1 MIISL
6 KKIGQEPF
14 VWRES
19 LSVSAD
25 SLRRQEL
32 LKLSEVACRGQVSVV
47 SAGHLLQASLSY
59 EQTLACS
66 RCLGPVTEP
75 VESQIELVISPRSPE
90 PTAGEVELEESD
102 LNTLFV
108 DDEQLDTRPILLEQ
122 LQLNIPMRSHCRED
136 CAGLCPVCGANR
148 NEATCECADQE
159 VDPRWEALRA
169 LSGDQ

>member
-1 MIISL
+1 MLVPL

-32 LKLSEVACRGQVSVV
+32 LKLGEVSCRGQVSAV
-47 SAGHLLQASLSY
+47 SAGHLLEALLSY

-66 RCLGPVTEP
+66 RCLAPITEP
-75 VESQIELVISPRSPE
+75 VESRIELVISLRRPE
-90 PTAGEVELEESD
+90 PIAGEMELEESD

-108 DDEQLDTRPILLEQ
+108 DDEHLDTRPILLEQ
-122 LQLNIPMRSHCRED
+122 LQLNIPMRSLCRED
-136 CAGLCPVCGANR
+136 CAGLCTVCGANR
-148 NEATCECADQE
+148 NETTCECADRE

-169 LSGDQ
+169 LSSDQ